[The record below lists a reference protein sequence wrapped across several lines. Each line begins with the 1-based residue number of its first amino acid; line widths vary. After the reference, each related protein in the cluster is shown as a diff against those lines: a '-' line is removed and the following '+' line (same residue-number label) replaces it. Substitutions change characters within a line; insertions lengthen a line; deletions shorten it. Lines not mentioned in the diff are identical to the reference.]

1 MISVAEDQIHH
12 PSYRDHEKQQN
23 QGRRQAGRGSARVDW
38 RAKGL
43 HDELEMGRGPRMYE
57 MQGPRSALPRLA
69 SRLLDCPALPGRP
82 PLPDTRPKFR
92 SPGSPAVLGVAPG
105 IGIRLWW

>member
-1 MISVAEDQIHH
+1 MISVAGTRHKRL
-12 PSYRDHEKQQN
+12 SYRDHEKQVN
-23 QGRRQAGRGSARVDW
+23 QGRLAGGKGRACVEW

-43 HDELEMGRGPRMYE
+43 RDELEMGRGPRMYE

-69 SRLLDCPALPGRP
+69 SRLLDCPALPDRP

-105 IGIRLWW
+105 IGIRL